1 MLSNTKKLF
10 INIFYLNAFLFSISI
25 GVLYSYFIKN
35 DVVGS
40 FIYILVDPILLT
52 APLLLFKLKIVYES
66 YTEDLKYGLKAL
78 TSLILYING
87 LGTAFLF
94 DAPFEYDQFVH
105 FLTFT
110 CLSFIVFILYRIIM
124 VDFLKKGSSL
134 RMNLSFIVLFII
146 LLLGGMLFEVY
157 QYLTDLLFKSYMFF
171 DKDQIIDNDVLTDI
185 RANILGSAF
194 GLALIKIYWRKL
206 KSKLVILR

>member
-171 DKDQIIDNDVLTDI
+171 DKDQIINNNILTDI